1 MGGMTYT
8 MTDTTKLS
16 TAECYGIA
24 LCELGEEHKDVVALT
39 ADLAKSTKI
48 GMFGE
53 QFPERFFNVGI
64 AEQNLFDSTEL
75 CDKEGEKCLHSRLD
89 PYLPGISA
97 FLEKN
102 ISSRCEILGMGSE

>member
-1 MGGMTYT
+1 MGGMAYT

-53 QFPERFFNVGI
+53 QFPDRFFNVGI
-64 AEQNLFDSTEL
+64 AEQEEDTEPFDEKMKRLTSELSNLFKESNALEQKIKDNLKSIGYEL
-75 CDKEGEKCLHSRLD
+75 
-89 PYLPGISA
+89 
-97 FLEKN
+97 
-102 ISSRCEILGMGSE
+102 

>member
-1 MGGMTYT
+1 MYSVI
-8 MTDTTKLS
+8 KL
-16 TAECYGIA
+16 TEGHLLRPQCK
-24 LCELGEEHKDVVALT
+24 HVWKH
-39 ADLAKSTKI
+39 
-48 GMFGE
+48 
-53 QFPERFFNVGI
+53 
-64 AEQNLFDSTEL
+64 STEL

>member
-53 QFPERFFNVGI
+53 QFPELQQVWLKTVLCLLHQPLLFLRQLVHWIRFI
-64 AEQNLFDSTEL
+64 Q
-75 CDKEGEKCLHSRLD
+75 
-89 PYLPGISA
+89 ISVTRM
-97 FLEKN
+97 FL
-102 ISSRCEILGMGSE
+102 

>member
-1 MGGMTYT
+1 MGGMAYT

-53 QFPERFFNVGI
+53 KF
-64 AEQNLFDSTEL
+64 
-75 CDKEGEKCLHSRLD
+75 
-89 PYLPGISA
+89 LP
-97 FLEKN
+97 
-102 ISSRCEILGMGSE
+102 